1 MSEPLSAGN
10 QRYHV
15 GHSHGGFVARN
26 ADNPEL
32 PRVLEALQS
41 AGSITGD
48 ETDIVQNRE
57 LLAGLTVPALV
68 IAGRYDVICGERWGR
83 EIRDLVPGSRLA
95 ILPESGH
102 MGHLEEPEAFAAA
115 VADFVAATK

>member
-15 GHSHGGFVARN
+15 VHSHGGFVARN

-48 ETDIVQNRE
+48 ETDIVQDRE

-68 IAGRYDVICGERWGR
+68 IAGRYDVICGER
-83 EIRDLVPGSRLA
+83 
-95 ILPESGH
+95 
-102 MGHLEEPEAFAAA
+102 
-115 VADFVAATK
+115 